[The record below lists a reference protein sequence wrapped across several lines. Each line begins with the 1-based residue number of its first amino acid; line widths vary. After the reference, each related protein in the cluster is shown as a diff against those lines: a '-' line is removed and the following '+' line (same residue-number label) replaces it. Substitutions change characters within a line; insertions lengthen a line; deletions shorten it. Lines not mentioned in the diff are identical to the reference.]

1 MTTAAIAM
9 TNERFAREYVV
20 RGARRN
26 ALLEAAAAAGIGEE
40 TARALIRQ
48 NATKNRIRELLLEHF
63 DELEITSQRVFE
75 EMGAIAFM
83 DPGELLDGNGDLL
96 PVHRLAP
103 RIRAAISSI
112 DYETRMQGRGDDAI
126 PVHTVKIRFHDKGQM
141 LQLLARHFKII
152 GDEKAN
158 ENALA
163 HELAAALRDG
173 RLRAQAARRSD
184 SQPVEEARII
194 EPAQLPSSET
204 QHEDRIW

>member
-1 MTTAAIAM
+1 MTAITTTAVD
-9 TNERFAREYVV
+9 RFAREYVV

-26 ALLEAAAAAGIGEE
+26 ALLEAAAAAGICDE

-48 NATKNRIRELLLEHF
+48 NATKAKIRELTLAHF
-63 DELEITSQRVFE
+63 DELEITSQKVFE

-83 DPGELLDGNGDLL
+83 DPGELLDANGDLL
-96 PVHRLAP
+96 PVHRMAP
-103 RIRAAISSI
+103 RTRAAISSI

-141 LQLLARHFKII
+141 LNLLARHFKII
-152 GDEKAN
+152 GDEKSN

-173 RLRAQAARRSD
+173 RLRAQAARRTD

-194 EPAQLPSSET
+194 EPAQLTPPEI
-204 QHEDRIW
+204 QHEEQIW